1 MIQVLQA
8 AGPHGQTVSNICFPR
23 QGQTAH
29 PAWDTWEEG
38 PWAAAALSE
47 AGPQLGLEPGGEHRW
62 RPSQASSNP
71 TAALDG
77 LPGLLDVG
85 E

>member
-1 MIQVLQA
+1 MLRSHSRDLETLMIQVLQA

-38 PWAAAALSE
+38 P
-47 AGPQLGLEPGGEHRW
+47 
-62 RPSQASSNP
+62 
-71 TAALDG
+71 
-77 LPGLLDVG
+77 
-85 E
+85 